1 MKRDKANGMTTVEIH
16 RLPEAE
22 EAWIKKA
29 NIHLNDAGDKLVIS
43 LSLIFHHPEAAD
55 YNGPTYH
62 DSDCLAEVD
71 VDDDVLLYRICHA
84 KGVRAC
90 VQGLR
95 GCRIGVIK
103 DGCDDEFAAIVC
115 PAGIMY

>member
-22 EAWIKKA
+22 EVWIKKA

-84 KGVRAC
+84 KRLRARAKRMPHWC
-90 VQGLR
+90 YQGWLR
-95 GCRIGVIK
+95 RRVCRNSLPSWHYVLT
-103 DGCDDEFAAIVC
+103 
-115 PAGIMY
+115 